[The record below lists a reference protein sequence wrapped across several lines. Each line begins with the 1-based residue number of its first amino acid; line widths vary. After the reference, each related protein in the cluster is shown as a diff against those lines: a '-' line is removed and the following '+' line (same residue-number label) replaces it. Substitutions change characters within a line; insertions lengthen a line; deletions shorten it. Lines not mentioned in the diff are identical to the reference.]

1 MLGPPRGLR
10 NGDGPDREH
19 EPFAAIALAWRGKR
33 DHERATRRGQGE
45 TGRVELE
52 AIEGAAVKTMKDKSQ
67 LADLIDQAARDRIRS
82 DFDTTLVVEAAAGF
96 SLSHTGAPLYGYSS
110 MSLGFRAQTP
120 LQIFEAETYPTSR
133 VSPAVA
139 DGAAS
144 GGKAVQDPQ
153 GQPIT
158 PPSITS
164 AEMPKITC
172 IRA

>member
-1 MLGPPRGLR
+1 ALLP
-10 NGDGPDREH
+10 
-19 EPFAAIALAWRGKR
+19 AAG
-33 DHERATRRGQGE
+33 
-45 TGRVELE
+45 GRVTVLTSVLGL
-52 AIEGAAVKTMKDKSQ
+52 ATLLIGAGAGPY
-67 LADLIDQAARDRIRS
+67 ADNQSRQIA
-82 DFDTTLVVEAAAGF
+82 VVEAAAGF

-164 AEMPKITC
+164 AVANTSGG
-172 IRA
+172 RFTAGTTRNYV